1 MKKQRPVNLDLNAF
15 SFPLPALLSITHRVS
30 GVFLFVGIGL
40 LIWLLGES
48 LESAQSFAEVK
59 ETMASPM
66 ATFALWVVLAALA
79 FHTVAGV
86 KHLFMDAGLGETLE
100 GGLMGAKVAAVTAV
114 VLILLAGVWVW

>member
-79 FHTVAGV
+79 YHTVVGV

-100 GGLMGAKVAAVTAV
+100 GGLMGAKIAAGAAV

>member
-1 MKKQRPVNLDLNAF
+1 
-15 SFPLPALLSITHRVS
+15 
-30 GVFLFVGIGL
+30 VFLFVGIGL

-79 FHTVAGV
+79 YHTVVGV

-100 GGLMGAKVAAVTAV
+100 GGLMGAKIAAGAAV